1 MKTFNEFVASKQ
13 NMLVENFAQEAI
25 FGKLQNAAMKDFE
38 EKDPF
43 LINAASV
50 ITMIQN
56 KFGLEDSS
64 EGNRVIGLLN
74 DFARELVNLIKTS
87 KKTVQGGMHG
97 IGSVKQD
104 IENMLGKSYLALKY
118 FIDKTGGETNKPNMF
133 GQIKNFVTGN
143 SGRNTDAFYDRNIKN
158 QKSPRGVERI

>member
-13 NMLVENFAQEAI
+13 NMLVENFAHDAI
-25 FGKLQNAAMKDFE
+25 FVKLQNAAMKDFE
-38 EKDPF
+38 GKDAF
-43 LINAASV
+43 LINASSV

-56 KFGLEDSS
+56 KFRLEDSS
-64 EGNRVIGLLN
+64 EGNRVMGLLN

-104 IENMLGKSYLALKY
+104 IEKMLEKSYLALKY
-118 FIDKTGGETNKPNMF
+118 FIDKTGGETNEPNMF
-133 GQIKNFVTGN
+133 GKLKNFVTGN
-143 SGRNTDAFYDRNIKN
+143 SGRNTNPWHDKDNATP
-158 QKSPRGVERI
+158 PRGNERI